1 MHNSVN
7 QRPKNGGQIMNLK
20 KTMALEFFDDLFR
33 RVTNADMHSSR
44 PIYPVKASKGAVCS
58 VQTLAR

>member
-1 MHNSVN
+1 MIRIGSPGAKVKSLHKAEVGAHNRLN

-20 KTMALEFFDDLFR
+20 KTMESQD
-33 RVTNADMHSSR
+33 
-44 PIYPVKASKGAVCS
+44 AVCS